1 MSRIRA
7 AHSPNNQATG
17 GNKAGQTEEAVNSIN
32 SQSLSCSQPSQSDCG
47 RFTACAMWLCKRHK
61 TEVRKVKRKNGT
73 LGKTVIWM
81 SKLK

>member
-32 SQSLSCSQPSQSDCG
+32 SQSLSCSQPSHQTVVDLQLVQCG
-47 RFTACAMWLCKRHK
+47 CARDTKP
-61 TEVRKVKRKNGT
+61 
-73 LGKTVIWM
+73 
-81 SKLK
+81 KLEN